1 MSCLL
6 KYRWVKLPRALVP
19 SGKGVLGYWARMAA
33 RAAFRAG
40 AGRYCG
46 HMNAVTPGM
55 WSGGIVGV
63 KSILGVRRR
72 GDALRILDEL
82 QALGYI
88 TYTLDPATKK
98 LEYRIRDWVLECSGE
113 GCSDG
118 AVYATDSY
126 GFICLPRNI
135 TQRLADRKIKF
146 GDADAWLDLWC
157 HTVWQENSNAFSYMA
172 PTVQFGTMG
181 AALTLEA
188 LGRRWGWEKTKVW
201 RFLRK
206 YGDAFAL
213 YRLPGSGGC
222 LIFNKLYPADTAFSL
237 PESTDIVRIIA
248 RMRILAGN
256 AHTGLSENECVNR
269 LIRLCSGAIIS
280 ELEAQ
285 SRVALFSR
293 ITRAYFSHC
302 RNCESRVYDCR
313 GVNTV
318 QARAMSET
326 TKRGSNMG
334 KQKNLSTKSAHEPSK
349 SDALIDFLMRRGV
362 IADENID
369 SEKVRAARAE
379 KQRMMFHNTRL
390 LLENYRNIAWALA
403 CFPDTVAD
411 ELEQPF
417 ESLDALLD
425 RVDAEVG
432 MGNRKLESR
441 MESVRKSRLLLDRI
455 NEALSVLKRKPGN
468 GEKLYEL
475 IYLTY
480 IAPDK
485 LTHMDLLFR
494 LDLSSRHY
502 YRLREQAIRI
512 ISLRLWSAHNSEADA
527 WLEVLTLLEGMA

>member
-19 SGKGVLGYWARMAA
+19 SGKGVLGYWARMVA

-82 QALGYI
+82 QSLGYI
-88 TYTLDPATKK
+88 CYTLDPVTKK
-98 LEYRIRDWVLECSGE
+98 LEYGIRDWVLECSGE

-118 AVYATDSY
+118 AVYATDGY

-157 HTVWQENSNAFSYMA
+157 HTVWRENSNAFSYMA

-213 YRLPGSGGC
+213 YRLPGAGGC
-222 LIFNKLYPADTAFSL
+222 LIFNKLYPAGTAFSQ
-237 PESTDIVRIIA
+237 PDNAEIVRIIA

-256 AHTGLSENECVNR
+256 THTGLSENERVNR
-269 LIRLCSGAIIS
+269 LILLCSGAIIS
-280 ELEAQ
+280 ELEAP

-293 ITRAYFSHC
+293 TTRAYFSHC

-313 GVNTV
+313 GVNTA
-318 QARAMSET
+318 QARAS
-326 TKRGSNMG
+326 
-334 KQKNLSTKSAHEPSK
+334 
-349 SDALIDFLMRRGV
+349 I
-362 IADENID
+362 
-369 SEKVRAARAE
+369 RAPCA
-379 KQRMMFHNTRL
+379 
-390 LLENYRNIAWALA
+390 
-403 CFPDTVAD
+403 
-411 ELEQPF
+411 
-417 ESLDALLD
+417 
-425 RVDAEVG
+425 
-432 MGNRKLESR
+432 
-441 MESVRKSRLLLDRI
+441 
-455 NEALSVLKRKPGN
+455 LKRQSEVQIWENKRICPQN
-468 GEKLYEL
+468 
-475 IYLTY
+475 
-480 IAPDK
+480 P
-485 LTHMDLLFR
+485 HM
-494 LDLSSRHY
+494 SR
-502 YRLREQAIRI
+502 RNPMR
-512 ISLRLWSAHNSEADA
+512 S
-527 WLEVLTLLEGMA
+527 

>member
-6 KYRWVKLPRALVP
+6 KYSWVKLPRALVP
-19 SGKGVLGYWARMAA
+19 SGKGVLGLWARLAA
-33 RAAFRAG
+33 RAAFRFG
-40 AGRYCG
+40 NGRYCG
-46 HMNAVTPGM
+46 YLNSVTPGM
-55 WSGGIVGV
+55 WAGGIVGV
-63 KSILGVRRR
+63 KSILGVRQR
-72 GDALRILDEL
+72 GDALRILGEL

-98 LEYRIRDWVLECSGE
+98 LEYRILDWVLECSGE

-157 HTVWQENSNAFSYMA
+157 HTVWRENSNAFSHMA

-188 LGRRWGWEKTKVW
+188 LGRRWGWERTKVW
-201 RFLRK
+201 SFLHK
-206 YGDAFAL
+206 HGDAFAL

-237 PESTDIVRIIA
+237 PEGTDIVRIIA

-269 LIRLCSGAIIS
+269 LIRLCSGAFIP
-280 ELEAQ
+280 ELDAQ

-302 RNCESRVYDCR
+302 RNCESRAYDCR

-349 SDALIDFLMRRGV
+349 SDALIDFLTRRGV

-379 KQRMMFHNTRL
+379 KQRMMLHNTRL
-390 LLENYRNIAWALA
+390 LLENYRNIAWALE

-417 ESLDALLD
+417 ESLDTLLD

-432 MGNRKLESR
+432 MGNRKLEGR

-485 LTHMDLLFR
+485 LTHTDLLFR

-512 ISLRLWSAHNSEADA
+512 VSLRLWSAPNSEADA

>member
-6 KYRWVKLPRALVP
+6 KYRWVKLPRALAP
-19 SGKGVLGYWARMAA
+19 SGKGVLGSWARLAV

-46 HMNAVTPGM
+46 HLNAVTPGM

-98 LEYRIRDWVLECSGE
+98 LEYRIRDWVLECSGV

-118 AVYATDSY
+118 AVYATDGY

-157 HTVWQENSNAFSYMA
+157 HTVWRENSNAFSYMA

-188 LGRRWGWEKTKVW
+188 LGRRWSWEKTKVW

-222 LIFNKLYPADTAFSL
+222 LIFNKLYPADTALSM
-237 PESTDIVRIIA
+237 PESAEIVRIIA

-256 AHTGLSENECVNR
+256 THAGLSENERVNR
-269 LIRLCSGAIIS
+269 LIRLCSGAIIP

-285 SRVALFSR
+285 RRVALFSR

-313 GVNTV
+313 GANTA
-318 QARAMSET
+318 QTRAS
-326 TKRGSNMG
+326 
-334 KQKNLSTKSAHEPSK
+334 
-349 SDALIDFLMRRGV
+349 I
-362 IADENID
+362 
-369 SEKVRAARAE
+369 RAPCA
-379 KQRMMFHNTRL
+379 
-390 LLENYRNIAWALA
+390 
-403 CFPDTVAD
+403 
-411 ELEQPF
+411 
-417 ESLDALLD
+417 
-425 RVDAEVG
+425 
-432 MGNRKLESR
+432 
-441 MESVRKSRLLLDRI
+441 
-455 NEALSVLKRKPGN
+455 LKRQSEVQIWESKRICPQN
-468 GEKLYEL
+468 PH
-475 IYLTY
+475 T
-480 IAPDK
+480 
-485 LTHMDLLFR
+485 
-494 LDLSSRHY
+494 SR
-502 YRLREQAIRI
+502 RNPMR
-512 ISLRLWSAHNSEADA
+512 S
-527 WLEVLTLLEGMA
+527 

>member
-33 RAAFRAG
+33 RAAFRFG
-40 AGRYCG
+40 NGRYCG
-46 HMNAVTPGM
+46 YLNSVTPGM
-55 WSGGIVGV
+55 WAGGIVGV

-72 GDALRILDEL
+72 GEAFKILDEL
-82 QALGYI
+82 QSLGYI

-118 AVYATDSY
+118 AVYATDGY

-135 TQRLADRKIKF
+135 TQRLADRKTKF
-146 GDADAWLDLWC
+146 GDADA
-157 HTVWQENSNAFSYMA
+157 
-172 PTVQFGTMG
+172 
-181 AALTLEA
+181 
-188 LGRRWGWEKTKVW
+188 
-201 RFLRK
+201 
-206 YGDAFAL
+206 
-213 YRLPGSGGC
+213 
-222 LIFNKLYPADTAFSL
+222 
-237 PESTDIVRIIA
+237 
-248 RMRILAGN
+248 
-256 AHTGLSENECVNR
+256 
-269 LIRLCSGAIIS
+269 
-280 ELEAQ
+280 
-285 SRVALFSR
+285 
-293 ITRAYFSHC
+293 
-302 RNCESRVYDCR
+302 
-313 GVNTV
+313 
-318 QARAMSET
+318 
-326 TKRGSNMG
+326 
-334 KQKNLSTKSAHEPSK
+334 
-349 SDALIDFLMRRGV
+349 
-362 IADENID
+362 
-369 SEKVRAARAE
+369 
-379 KQRMMFHNTRL
+379 NTRL
-390 LLENYRNIAWALA
+390 LLENYRNSAWALE
-403 CFPDTVAD
+403 CFPDSVAD

-417 ESLDALLD
+417 ESLDTLLD

-432 MGNRKLESR
+432 MGNRKLEGR

-485 LTHMDLLFR
+485 LTHTDLLFR

-512 ISLRLWSAHNSEADA
+512 ISLRLWSAPNSEADA